1 MLLAAGVLAG
11 CHGGDEQIAASW
23 VIAPAAPATGSDT
36 SVHVT
41 LRDAGQHLVAGADLQ
56 LEAHMY
62 HPGMA
67 PVVTPVTE
75 RSAGEYEGA
84 IRFTMAG
91 DWVLVLTGTLRDGTR
106 VTETHEIAG
115 VKPAG

>member
-11 CHGGDEQIAASW
+11 CHGGAEQIAATW
-23 VIAPAAPATGSDT
+23 VIAPAAPATGSDA
-36 SVHVT
+36 SVRIT
-41 LRDAGQHLVAGADLQ
+41 LRAAGQRLVAGAHQQ
-56 LEAHMY
+56 LEAHMS

-67 PVVTPVTE
+67 PLVTPVTE
-75 RSAGEYEGA
+75 QSEGVYEGV

-106 VTETHEIAG
+106 VTETHEMAG